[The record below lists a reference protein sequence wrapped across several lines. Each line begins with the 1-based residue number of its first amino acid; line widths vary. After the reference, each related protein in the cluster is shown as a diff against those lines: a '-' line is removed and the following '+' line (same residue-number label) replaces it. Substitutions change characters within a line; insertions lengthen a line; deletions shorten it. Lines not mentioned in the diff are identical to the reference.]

1 MTLIMNNSKGIVMG
15 IVLGAA
21 MLASTS
27 PRPQTGLQR
36 DLIDTAMSVHRFDTF
51 LMLVR
56 DADLI
61 FNLKG
66 SGPYTIF
73 APTDQAFERMPAG
86 LLDRIHGNK
95 QRLRQFVLHH
105 VVRGRWT
112 AERAVREHRLV
123 GLDGR
128 PILTRN
134 VNGHGLIGN
143 ARFSLA
149 NVHTSN
155 GVLHGINAVLR

>member
-1 MTLIMNNSKGIVMG
+1 MKYIKGLVMG
-15 IVLGAA
+15 AVLAA
-21 MLASTS
+21 SLLASTA

-36 DLIDTAMSVHRFDTF
+36 DLIDTAMSVHQFDTF

-56 DADLI
+56 DADLT

-66 SGPYTIF
+66 SGPFTIF
-73 APTDQAFERMPAG
+73 APTDQAFARMPAG

-112 AERAVREHRLV
+112 AQQAVRERRLV
-123 GLDGR
+123 GLDGT